1 MRSMGNAMAEQDLH
15 LVVVG
20 AGALGTLVGASVWLG
35 GRTQVT
41 LVGNESNVRAIN
53 ANGVRI
59 IEHDRADRIAQGS
72 SLRAVTRLDQ
82 VGGTIDYLLVT
93 VKAPDMPVVLKELA
107 PFHDRA
113 SCAFSF
119 QNGVD
124 HDEQLAQVLGRETVV
139 GAMTMEGAAMPAP
152 GVIDHLLAST
162 TYVGEFSG
170 KRTLRIS
177 RLAALLGRSG
187 FRTQIVDD
195 IRTAQ
200 WTKFVQSCASSA
212 VCGATRLGYAPATQ
226 TPHGALLYVNLLTEG
241 VAVMRAQGMEPG
253 HYFTDAARVRDLAN
267 KPTTKAIE
275 IVRTIAQELIE
286 RGYIGNT
293 SLARDLEA
301 GKRSEVDSIIGSMV
315 QMGARYGVATPTI
328 RAMYWAIKAVDEAS
342 HSQRE
347 THSSAQP
354 LERKTRPAKTES
366 HPGSSA
372 TPDTRDGL

>member
-1 MRSMGNAMAEQDLH
+1 
-15 LVVVG
+15 
-20 AGALGTLVGASVWLG
+20 
-35 GRTQVT
+35 
-41 LVGNESNVRAIN
+41 
-53 ANGVRI
+53 
-59 IEHDRADRIAQGS
+59 
-72 SLRAVTRLDQ
+72 
-82 VGGTIDYLLVT
+82 
-93 VKAPDMPVVLKELA
+93 
-107 PFHDRA
+107 
-113 SCAFSF
+113 
-119 QNGVD
+119 
-124 HDEQLAQVLGRETVV
+124 
-139 GAMTMEGAAMPAP
+139 
-152 GVIDHLLAST
+152 
-162 TYVGEFSG
+162 
-170 KRTLRIS
+170 
-177 RLAALLGRSG
+177 
-187 FRTQIVDD
+187 
-195 IRTAQ
+195 
-200 WTKFVQSCASSA
+200 
-212 VCGATRLGYAPATQ
+212 
-226 TPHGALLYVNLLTEG
+226 
-241 VAVMRAQGMEPG
+241 MRAQGMEPG